1 MCAFYITLNAIV
13 ASYLRHHTADLQAF
27 DVSWFNNRQSRDIA
41 AGRRGV
47 IGWKMVLKHCFKS
60 RMQLQSILYATFRN
74 LSVTDY
80 ILIRADDAYF
90 VGEIYTL

>member
-47 IGWKMVLKHCFKS
+47 IG
-60 RMQLQSILYATFRN
+60 
-74 LSVTDY
+74 
-80 ILIRADDAYF
+80 
-90 VGEIYTL
+90 